1 MIISCR
7 CCLIIETCLL
17 FRKLLVR
24 ELTPKCFDVHK
35 LKEMDFRP
43 AYFEEGF
50 LIFMFNTDDIE
61 FLLYAYPFLS
71 DLVLIYWKHN
81 LR

>member
-1 MIISCR
+1 MIISC

-50 LIFMFNTDDIE
+50 LIFMFNTDDAN
-61 FLLYAYPFLS
+61 FLLCPYKT
-71 DLVLIYWKHN
+71 VLTVAQP
-81 LR
+81 LGM